1 MTVWV
6 LFVWMGASQPY
17 PMSSY
22 YETKVACQRDAQP
35 YKRAV
40 CVKVEVPSK

>member
-6 LFVWMGASQPY
+6 LFVWLTLPFPNATA
-17 PMSSY
+17 
-22 YETKVACQRDAQP
+22 YETQAECKRYEVV

-40 CVKVEVPSK
+40 CVKVEVPKQ